1 MPPTEKYTK
10 CDIINGMPWYINL
23 KQKAARKITIGR
35 KNAIYYRT
43 QLKNGRTR
51 KNYLDTKCKKI
62 GTMRFW
68 NYISNLKHHTTYNA
82 RGLKK
87 KRRSNKNKTKTRKKY
102 KGGAS
107 LSLYQPQQASILER
121 LQNAVASTY
130 RNVKEARQRATEA
143 DDEVSRLELS
153 MSNPEI
159 SKKEYPY
166 CDRLLDRLKHYF
178 MNPPLNPELINEFI
192 PTFRNMDDS
201 DHWNIKLIKPLI
213 KKNKPINYRPNF
225 TGLNGYFIHE
235 EKYNINVNTEIGSG
249 TYSTIYNGDINGLA
263 TTFKVPVEPN
273 FVGESTIDATNLY
286 TKYAN
291 EFFTEQYTHSELFCN
306 YRDAIYKNK
315 QHSPTAL
322 IPSINFIYKYINNE
336 SLMLPGVDCWKYV
349 SGIEPLGGTLNDW
362 LYSNYKK
369 PSFVSNFINMIT
381 SICNLLAILQS
392 GCNFHH
398 RDLHAGNIMYNKM
411 VNPDSGDISY
421 VWYIIDFGMSTLEID
436 GIQIQAIHSPI
447 YNRED
452 VYSGNSFISN
462 HGHDLR
468 ILFLSITPYFQ
479 YLKGYRNY
487 FDNLYRTIKTE
498 LIINKCWLYRVIHY
512 NGYYDAHKVQSI
524 ETTPQEVLDN
534 IEEITDLE
542 IKKLLTPSTRKP
554 FKKKNIYKTRK
565 KSL

>member
-10 CDIINGMPWYINL
+10 CDIINGIPWYINL

-107 LSLYQPQQASILER
+107 PSLYQPEQSTILER

-130 RNVKEARQRATEA
+130 RNVIEARQRATEA
-143 DDEVSRLELS
+143 DDEVSKLGLS

-159 SKKEYPY
+159 SKKKYPY
-166 CDRLLDRLKHYF
+166 CDLLLERLKLYF
-178 MNPPLNPELINEFI
+178 MNPPLNPELINKYI
-192 PTFRNMDDS
+192 PIFRNMDHIA
-201 DHWNIKLIKPLI
+201 HWNIPLTENLIDR
-213 KKNKPINYRPNF
+213 NGKPINYRPNF
-225 TGLNGYFIHE
+225 TGLKGYFIHE
-235 EKYNINVNTEIGSG
+235 ERYNINVNIEIGSG

-273 FVGESTIDATNLY
+273 FVGKSTIDATKLY

-369 PSFVSNFINMIT
+369 PSFVSNFIHMIT

-398 RDLHAGNIMYNKM
+398 RDLHAGNIMYNKI
-411 VNPDSGDISY
+411 VHPESGDISY
-421 VWYIIDFGMSTLEID
+421 VWYIIDFGMSTLKID

-524 ETTPQEVLDN
+524 ETTPQKVLDN
-534 IEEITDLE
+534 IEEITG
-542 IKKLLTPSTRKP
+542 LLTSSTRRGL
-554 FKKKNIYKTRK
+554 KNIVKTRK
-565 KSL
+565 VWSHF